1 MEEGGGGIVAAR
13 GVEGRMRL
21 WLKESTKQGS
31 ETEVAI
37 TEPAWVWA
45 GSSASQNLHESGL
58 GPLHTRGAV

>member
-37 TEPAWVWA
+37 TEPA
-45 GSSASQNLHESGL
+45 
-58 GPLHTRGAV
+58 